1 VNGAWERLPRLW
13 NRFLFEGGDPRLVAI
28 FRIGYGILL
37 LINVSIW
44 LADSSRW
51 FSDDGM
57 LTAATAAHLYPRQ
70 YLSLFFVIPSTDWL
84 VHGCLL
90 LLGMQAILLLL
101 GCWSRFQAACIFF
114 WLVSFQ
120 HRNPLICDGEDTVF
134 RLFAFFMIWMP
145 LDDFLSLRRSWLRR
159 NRPPALLSP
168 QSALVSPPSPTV
180 SDPSRAWA
188 LRLVQVEMTLIYLS
202 AALAKLGGE
211 SWQNGTALYYVAQM
225 DDHFGR
231 IFIPEFLFTNLWCV
245 RMFTWASLG
254 IECWLPFGLW
264 FPKTRRLSVMLGLLL
279 HLSIELTMHLF
290 LFEWIMMLGL
300 ITFLRPNELG
310 WIAWGPPRRSPTPT
324 SAIPATGSLAPRS
337 SPPAI

>member
-1 VNGAWERLPRLW
+1 
-13 NRFLFEGGDPRLVAI
+13 
-28 FRIGYGILL
+28 
-37 LINVSIW
+37 
-44 LADSSRW
+44 
-51 FSDDGM
+51 
-57 LTAATAAHLYPRQ
+57 
-70 YLSLFFVIPSTDWL
+70 
-84 VHGCLL
+84 
-90 LLGMQAILLLL
+90 
-101 GCWSRFQAACIFF
+101 
-114 WLVSFQ
+114 
-120 HRNPLICDGEDTVF
+120 
-134 RLFAFFMIWMP
+134 
-145 LDDFLSLRRSWLRR
+145 
-159 NRPPALLSP
+159 
-168 QSALVSPPSPTV
+168 
-180 SDPSRAWA
+180 
-188 LRLVQVEMTLIYLS
+188 
-202 AALAKLGGE
+202 
-211 SWQNGTALYYVAQM
+211 M